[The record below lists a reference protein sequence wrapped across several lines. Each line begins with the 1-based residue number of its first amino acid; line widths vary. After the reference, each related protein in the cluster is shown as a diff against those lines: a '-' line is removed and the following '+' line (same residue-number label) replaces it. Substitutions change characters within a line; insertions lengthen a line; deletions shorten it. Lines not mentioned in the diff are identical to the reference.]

1 MHDMATQAKPVLYG
15 YFRSSC
21 SWRVRIAFALK
32 GIEYE
37 QKPINLIKD
46 DEFKKVN
53 PMQQVPAVTIDGI
66 TLSQSLAIIQ
76 YIEETR
82 PEPRLLPADPKQ
94 RAHVR
99 IICDIIAS
107 GIQPLQN
114 LYVLQKIGE
123 EKVQWAQHFINRG
136 FDALEPILKQTAG
149 KYCVGDEP
157 VLYGYFRSSCSWRVR
172 IAFALKGIEYEQK
185 TIHLIKDMLQ
195 VTDEFKKVNPMQQV
209 PAVTIDGITL
219 SQSLAII
226 QYIEETRPEP
236 RLLPA
241 DPKQRAHVR
250 IICDIIASGI
260 QPLQISMADICLVPQ
275 VFNAERFKVDMSK
288 FPTIRRLNQTLTEI
302 DAFKVSHPS
311 RQPDTPDDLW
321 A

>member
-1 MHDMATQAKPVLYG
+1 MSASAARLIKPVLYG

-37 QKPINLIKD
+37 QKPVNLIKD
-46 DEFKKVN
+46 GGQQLTDQFKAIN

-82 PEPRLLPADPKQ
+82 PEPSLLPADPKQ
-94 RAHVR
+94 RGQVR

-114 LYVLQKIGE
+114 LYVLRKIGA

-136 FDALEPILKQTAG
+136 FEALEPILKQTAR
-149 KYCVGDEP
+149 KYCVGDE
-157 VLYGYFRSSCSWRVR
+157 
-172 IAFALKGIEYEQK
+172 
-185 TIHLIKDMLQ
+185 
-195 VTDEFKKVNPMQQV
+195 
-209 PAVTIDGITL
+209 
-219 SQSLAII
+219 
-226 QYIEETRPEP
+226 
-236 RLLPA
+236 
-241 DPKQRAHVR
+241 
-250 IICDIIASGI
+250 
-260 QPLQISMADICLVPQ
+260 ISMADICLVPQ
-275 VFNAERFKVDMSK
+275 VYNAERFKVDMSQ
-288 FPTIRRLNQTLTEI
+288 FPTIRRLNQTLIEI
-302 DAFKVSHPS
+302 DAFKATHPS
-311 RQPDTPDDLW
+311 CQPDTPDDLQ

>member
-1 MHDMATQAKPVLYG
+1 MLYSPPYNVRPTRPVLYG

-37 QKPINLIKD
+37 QKSVNLIKD
-46 DEFKKVN
+46 GGQQLTDQFKAIN

-94 RAHVR
+94 RGQVR

-114 LYVLQKIGE
+114 LYVLQKIGAD
-123 EKVQWAQHFINRG
+123 KVQWAQHFINRG
-136 FDALEPILKQTAG
+136 FEALEPILKQTAG
-149 KYCVGDEP
+149 KYCIGDE
-157 VLYGYFRSSCSWRVR
+157 
-172 IAFALKGIEYEQK
+172 
-185 TIHLIKDMLQ
+185 
-195 VTDEFKKVNPMQQV
+195 
-209 PAVTIDGITL
+209 
-219 SQSLAII
+219 
-226 QYIEETRPEP
+226 
-236 RLLPA
+236 
-241 DPKQRAHVR
+241 
-250 IICDIIASGI
+250 
-260 QPLQISMADICLVPQ
+260 ISMADICLVPQ
-275 VFNAERFKVDMSK
+275 VYNAERFKVDMSQ
-288 FPTIRRLNQTLTEI
+288 FPTIRRLNQTLIEI
-302 DAFKVSHPS
+302 DAFKATHPS
-311 RQPDTPDDLW
+311 CQPDTPDDLQ